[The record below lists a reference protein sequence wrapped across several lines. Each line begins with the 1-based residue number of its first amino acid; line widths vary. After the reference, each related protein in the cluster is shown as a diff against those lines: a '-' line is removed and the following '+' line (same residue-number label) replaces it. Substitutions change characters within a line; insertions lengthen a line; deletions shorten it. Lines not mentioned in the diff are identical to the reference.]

1 MACQEA
7 LKETNKVKRLFYFVK
22 RALRCI
28 ASQQAKTGLPPQHE
42 KPARAGGP
50 GLLGAAAREPAAQGK
65 ICLHAYPALIPQ
77 RAIAPRK
84 RTGLLPTVPGG
95 TGATIGYRS
104 FVTYE
109 IPQGRRRL
117 ESFTL
122 MF

>member
-50 GLLGAAAREPAAQGK
+50 GLLGAAAREPAAQGSCGGRGRQEARKK
-65 ICLHAYPALIPQ
+65 IKAGDSRGTYS
-77 RAIAPRK
+77 K
-84 RTGLLPTVPGG
+84 FSFGG
-95 TGATIGYRS
+95 FR
-104 FVTYE
+104 V
-109 IPQGRRRL
+109 L
-117 ESFTL
+117 
-122 MF
+122 